1 MNLRVFNARFLEPA
15 SLWVMVIG
23 VVALCQPWIAVL
35 HAYSVLITLIGLI
48 GFNIAAHIPAP
59 EPEQD
64 DDELAPGASVGL
76 REGQRHG

>member
-15 SLWVMVIG
+15 SLWIMVLG

-59 EPEQD
+59 ERAD
-64 DDELAPGASVGL
+64 DEEELAPGTG
-76 REGQRHG
+76 EGQHHG